1 MKNHQKHFSILLLIL
16 GCLTAVGA
24 GILLILHLGGVA
36 AAPALVS
43 LSLAL
48 IGGIFMVLSGIFAL
62 LPDHRQASLPCS
74 ASLRKGLTLNRSLS
88 VLILSLAAG
97 VFFFAYNA
105 AEATPSIP
113 QSTVQAGIAY
123 EKADVTGIVRNEFE
137 HMQNFEDIPVGKQYL
152 SVKLTTGDYAGLEFT
167 DVVNNLSYL
176 YGTVVEV
183 GDSVTLAVVYENGQ
197 VTDLVLQDFDRTN
210 PLLIILGLFLLITIL
225 VGGKVGAKSLLG
237 LGLTMLCTFSIL
249 IPLLIGGAPT
259 LPTILGMCAY
269 VTIVEFVIL
278 DGVNKKTVCAI
289 LGTISGVVIA
299 AVFGNI
305 ACNILRVNGFKTF
318 EVDSTIEALL
328 QLKQGQSVERSLQL
342 GDLLVGGILIAALGA
357 VNDVA
362 MSISS
367 AMNELISVNPNLTR
381 KELFKSGMA
390 IGRDMVGTMT
400 NTLILAFVGSSLIV
414 MIYLVSLEPSYQQ
427 LMSTGYLSVEVV
439 QGVASSV
446 GVILAVPLSVLIGTV
461 LYGSR
466 KGQPTETAKKKKAN
480 SR

>member
-1 MKNHQKHFSILLLIL
+1 MQKHKKSFRILFPLIGL
-16 GCLTAVGA
+16 CVSVGA
-24 GILLILHLGGVA
+24 GILLVLHIMGD
-36 AAPALVS
+36 PTWISIFS
-43 LSLAL
+43 LSLA
-48 IGGIFMVLSGIFAL
+48 ITGGLLLVLMGLSGSEKV
-62 LPDHRQASLPCS
+62 ASLPLLKNPANLS
-74 ASLRKGLTLNRSLS
+74 RTLS
-88 VLILSLAAG
+88 VLILSFAA
-97 VFFFAYNA
+97 VAFFFAYCKA
-105 AEATPSIP
+105 QATPAIP

-123 EKADVTGIVRNEFE
+123 EKAEVLAITKNQFE
-137 HMQNFEDIPVGKQYL
+137 QQQDFEDIPIGKQF
-152 SVKLTTGDYAGLEFT
+152 LTVELTSGDYAGQQFT

-176 YGTVVEV
+176 YGTIVKV

-197 VTDLVLQDFDRTN
+197 VTDLVLQDFDRTS
-210 PLLIILGLFLLITIL
+210 PLLLILGLFLLITVL

-237 LGLTMLCTFSIL
+237 LALTIVCTFSVL

-259 LPTILGMCAY
+259 LLTILAMCAY

-278 DGVNKKTVCAI
+278 DGVSKKTLCAI

-299 AVFGNI
+299 AAFGKI
-305 ACNILRVNGFKTF
+305 ACDILRINGYKTF

-328 QLKQGQSVERSLQL
+328 QLKQSQSPEHSLQL

-400 NTLILAFVGSSLIV
+400 NTLILAFVGSGLIV

-466 KGQPTETAKKKKAN
+466 KGKKAETPAKKAVK

>member
-1 MKNHQKHFSILLLIL
+1 MENHKKILSLLLLIL
-16 GCLTAVGA
+16 GSLTVIGS
-24 GILLILHLGGVA
+24 GILLILYLGTVA
-36 AAPALVS
+36 TVIGTVS
-43 LSLAL
+43 LSLAI
-48 IGGIFMVLSGIFAL
+48 IGGIFMILSGIFGL
-62 LPDHRQASLPCS
+62 LPDERKESIPHCSL
-74 ASLRKGLTLNRSLS
+74 LRKSLTLPRSLS

-105 AEATPSIP
+105 AEATPAIP
-113 QSTVQAGIAY
+113 QSTVQAGITY
-123 EKADVTGIVRNEFE
+123 EKAEITAIVRNEFE
-137 HMQNFEDIPVGKQYL
+137 HMQSFEDIPVGKQYL

-210 PLLIILGLFLLITIL
+210 PLLLVLGLFLLITIL

-269 VTIVEFVIL
+269 VTVVEFVIL

-305 ACNILRVNGFKTF
+305 ACNILRINGFKTF

-328 QLKQGQSVERSLQL
+328 QLKQGQSADRSLQL

-466 KGQPTETAKKKKAN
+466 KGKKIPVSEKKKAK

>member
-1 MKNHQKHFSILLLIL
+1 MKNHRKSFSILLLIL
-16 GCLTAVGA
+16 GCLTAIGA
-24 GILLILHLGGVA
+24 GILLILHSRGTPS
-36 AAPALVS
+36 APAIVS

-48 IGGIFMVLSGIFAL
+48 IGGIFLVLAGIFGF
-62 LPDHRQASLPCS
+62 LPDHRQESLPCS
-74 ASLRKGLTLNRSLS
+74 SLLRKGLTLTRSLS

-278 DGVNKKTVCAI
+278 DGVNKKTICAI

-328 QLKQGQSVERSLQL
+328 QLKQGQSVEHSLQL

>member
-1 MKNHQKHFSILLLIL
+1 MKNHRKSFSILLLIL
-16 GCLTAVGA
+16 GCLTAIGA
-24 GILLILHLGGVA
+24 GILLILHSRGA
-36 AAPALVS
+36 PSAPAIVS

-48 IGGIFMVLSGIFAL
+48 IGGIFLVLAGIFGF
-62 LPDHRQASLPCS
+62 LPDHRQESLPCS
-74 ASLRKGLTLNRSLS
+74 SLLRKGLTLTRSLS
-88 VLILSLAAG
+88 VLILSLAAV

-466 KGQPTETAKKKKAN
+466 KGQPTETVKKKKAN

>member
-1 MKNHQKHFSILLLIL
+1 MDKRNKSLSILFLVIGTLLIIGSGALLVLHITGPATVL
-16 GCLTAVGA
+16 G
-24 GILLILHLGGVA
+24 IVA
-36 AAPALVS
+36 
-43 LSLAL
+43 LSLGL
-48 IGGIFMVLSGIFAL
+48 VGGAVLVLYSFRRL
-62 LPDHRQASLPCS
+62 LLSPIESEIPSSSFLKKPVTLSRQ
-74 ASLRKGLTLNRSLS
+74 LS
-88 VLILSLAAG
+88 VAILSLGAL
-97 VFFFAYNA
+97 VFFFAYCKA
-105 AEATPSIP
+105 TQTPSIP
-113 QSTVQAGIAY
+113 QSTVHAGIAY
-123 EKADVTGIVRNEFE
+123 EKAEVLEITRNEF
-137 HMQNFEDIPVGKQYL
+137 QYQQAFEDIPIGKQYL
-152 SVKLTTGDYAGLEFT
+152 KVQLISGDYAGQQFSG
-167 DVVNNLSYL
+167 VVNNLSYL
-176 YGTVVEV
+176 YGTVVKA
-183 GDSVTLAVVYENGQ
+183 GDNVTLAVVYENGT
-197 VTDLVLQDFDRTN
+197 VTDLVLQDFDRTH
-210 PLLIILGLFLLITIL
+210 PLLIVLALFLLITIV

-237 LGLTMLCTFSIL
+237 LALTIVCTFSVL
-249 IPLLIGGAPT
+249 IPLLIGGSPT
-259 LPTILGMCAY
+259 IPTILAMCAY

-278 DGVNKKTVCAI
+278 DGVNKKTVVAI

-299 AVFGNI
+299 ALFGKI
-305 ACNILRVNGFKTF
+305 ACDILRINGYKTF

-328 QLKQGQSVERSLQL
+328 QLKQGQGSEGSLQL

-367 AMNELISVNPNLTR
+367 AMNELITVNPNLTR

-466 KGQPTETAKKKKAN
+466 KGKKTEKPAKRK
-480 SR
+480 

>member
-1 MKNHQKHFSILLLIL
+1 MHRRQNLLYLAFTIL
-16 GCLTAVGA
+16 GGLTIIGA
-24 GILLILHLGGVA
+24 GILMFLHIKGA
-36 AAPALVS
+36 ATVVGITS
-43 LSLAL
+43 LSLAAV
-48 IGGIFMVLSGIFAL
+48 GGLLLVLMGLWRDRTLPAEMETPSRSL
-62 LPDHRQASLPCS
+62 LKKPVSLS
-74 ASLRKGLTLNRSLS
+74 QLLS
-88 VLILSLAAG
+88 VLILSLAAV
-97 VFFFAYNA
+97 VFFFAYEKA
-105 AEATPSIP
+105 RQTPTIP
-113 QSTVQAGIAY
+113 QSTVHAGITY
-123 EKADVTGIVRNEFE
+123 EKAKVLNVTRNEFE
-137 HMQNFEDIPVGKQYL
+137 HKRDFEDIPIGKQF
-152 SVKLTTGDYAGLEFT
+152 LTVELTSGDYAGQCFT

-176 YGTVVEV
+176 YGTVVQA
-183 GDSVTLAVVYENGQ
+183 GDSVTLAVVYENGT

-210 PLLIILGLFLLITIL
+210 PLLLVLALFLLITVL

-237 LGLTMLCTFSIL
+237 LALTIICTFSVL
-249 IPLLIGGAPT
+249 IPLLLGGAPT
-259 LPTILGMCAY
+259 LLTILAMCAY

-278 DGVNKKTVCAI
+278 DGVNKKTICAI

-299 AVFGNI
+299 AIFGKI
-305 ACNILRVNGFKTF
+305 ACDILRVNGYKTY

-328 QLKQGQSVERSLQL
+328 NIKQGQPLERSLQL

-367 AMNELISVNPNLTR
+367 AMNELIIVNPNLTR
-381 KELFKSGMA
+381 KELFKSGMS

-400 NTLILAFVGSSLIV
+400 NTLILAFVGSGLIV

-446 GVILAVPLSVLIGTV
+446 GVILAVPLSVLIGTI

-466 KGQPTETAKKKKAN
+466 KGQKIEKSKKAK
-480 SR
+480 SKSH

>member
-1 MKNHQKHFSILLLIL
+1 MNQRQKFLKILFFVLGGLIVLGSAILLALHIGGAATVL
-16 GCLTAVGA
+16 G
-24 GILLILHLGGVA
+24 I
-36 AAPALVS
+36 VS
-43 LSLAL
+43 LSLAC
-48 IGGIFMVLSGIFAL
+48 IGGTLLILLSMRAL
-62 LPDHRQASLPCS
+62 RSSDEEASTDASLKKKPVTLSQFCS
-74 ASLRKGLTLNRSLS
+74 
-88 VLILSLAAG
+88 VVILSLAAV
-97 VFFFAYNA
+97 VFFFAYC
-105 AEATPSIP
+105 EARKTPAIP
-113 QSTVQAGIAY
+113 QSTVHSGITY
-123 EKADVTGIVRNEFE
+123 EKAEVLSITRNEFE
-137 HMQNFEDIPVGKQYL
+137 HQQDFEDVPIGKQYL
-152 SVKLTTGDYAGLEFT
+152 TVELTSGEYAGLQFT

-176 YGTVVEV
+176 YGTVVKV

-197 VTDLVLQDFDRTN
+197 VTDLVLQDYDRTT
-210 PLLIILGLFLLITIL
+210 PLLIVLALFLAITIL

-237 LGLTMLCTFSIL
+237 LALTIVCTFCVL

-259 LPTILGMCAY
+259 IPTILCMCAF
-269 VTIVEFVIL
+269 VTVVEFVIL
-278 DGVNKKTVCAI
+278 DGVNKKTICAI
-289 LGTISGVVIA
+289 LGTVSGVVIA
-299 AVFGNI
+299 ALFGNI
-305 ACNILRVNGFKTF
+305 ACSILRINGFKTY

-328 QLKQGQSVERSLQL
+328 QLKQGQSLERSLQL

-367 AMNELISVNPNLTR
+367 AMNELIAVNPNLTR

-400 NTLILAFVGSSLIV
+400 NTLILAFVGSGLIV

-446 GVILAVPLSVLIGTV
+446 GVILAVPLSVLIGTI
-461 LYGSR
+461 LYGSSKGKKEEKPAKR
-466 KGQPTETAKKKKAN
+466 KAKS

>member
-1 MKNHQKHFSILLLIL
+1 MDNRKKALQIFYLVL
-16 GCLTAVGA
+16 GLVIALGS
-24 GILLILHLGGVA
+24 GILLILHITGA
-36 AAPALVS
+36 ATVIG
-43 LSLAL
+43 SLAL
-48 IGGIFMVLSGIFAL
+48 IFGTLGGIILF
-62 LPDHRQASLPCS
+62 
-74 ASLRKGLTLNRSLS
+74 SLS
-88 VLILSLAAG
+88 LHEIRHPSAQELDPTPARSVKASPLSRMLSILILSLSA
-97 VFFFAYNA
+97 VLFFFAYCKA
-105 AEATPSIP
+105 QSTPAIP

-123 EKADVTGIVRNEFE
+123 EKAQVLAIARNEFE
-137 HMQNFEDIPVGKQYL
+137 FKQDFEDIPIGKQYL
-152 SVKLTTGDYAGLEFT
+152 TVELTSGDYAGLQFT

-176 YGTVVEV
+176 YGTVVQV
-183 GDSVTLAVVYENGQ
+183 GDSVTLAVVYEDGQ

-210 PLLIILGLFLLITIL
+210 PLLIVLALFLMITVL

-237 LGLTMLCTFSIL
+237 LGLTIICTFSVL

-259 LPTILGMCAY
+259 ILTILAMCAF

-278 DGVNKKTVCAI
+278 DGVNKKTICAI

-299 AVFGNI
+299 AVFANI
-305 ACNILRVNGFKTF
+305 ACDLLRINGYKTY

-328 QLKQGQSVERSLQL
+328 QLKQGQNSDRSLML

-400 NTLILAFVGSSLIV
+400 NTLILAFVGSGLIV
-414 MIYLVSLEPSYQQ
+414 MIYLVSLEPSYRQ

-446 GVILAVPLSVLIGTV
+446 GVILAVPLSVLIGTI

-466 KGQPTETAKKKKAN
+466 KGKTTAPAVAKAKK

>member
-1 MKNHQKHFSILLLIL
+1 MEKQTKSLSILFLVFGTVIIIGAGALLVLHIQGPATILGITSLCLGVLGGSLLVVNSLHSLFLSPISSEIPSSSLLKKPVTLSRLLSILIL
-16 GCLTAVGA
+16 A
-24 GILLILHLGGVA
+24 VA
-36 AAPALVS
+36 AV
-43 LSLAL
+43 
-48 IGGIFMVLSGIFAL
+48 I
-62 LPDHRQASLPCS
+62 
-74 ASLRKGLTLNRSLS
+74 
-88 VLILSLAAG
+88 
-97 VFFFAYNA
+97 FFFAYSRA
-105 AEATPSIP
+105 RMTPAIP

-123 EKADVTGIVRNEFE
+123 EKAEVLAVTKNEYE
-137 HMQNFEDIPVGKQYL
+137 HKQDFEDVPIGKQYL
-152 SVKLTTGDYAGLEFT
+152 TIELSTGDYAGQQFT

-176 YGTVVEV
+176 YGTVVKA
-183 GDSVTLAVVYENGQ
+183 GDSVTLAVVYDNGT

-210 PLLIILGLFLLITIL
+210 PLLIVLGLFLLITVV

-237 LGLTMLCTFSIL
+237 LALTILCTFSVL

-259 LPTILGMCAY
+259 LLTILAMCAY
-269 VTIVEFVIL
+269 VTVVEFVIL
-278 DGVNKKTVCAI
+278 DGVNKKTICAI

-305 ACNILRVNGFKTF
+305 ACNILRINGYKTF

-328 QLKQGQSVERSLQL
+328 QLKQGQSVGNSLQL

-367 AMNELISVNPNLTR
+367 SMNELITVNPNLTR
-381 KELFKSGMA
+381 KELFRSGMA

-446 GVILAVPLSVLIGTV
+446 GVILAVPLSVIAGTL
-461 LYGSR
+461 LYGHSRAR
-466 KGQPTETAKKKKAN
+466 KGERR